1 MAFGTIVQLLLEN
14 APSAELCEVQQFC
27 LAVGLP
33 VTLAEMG
40 VIDPARVA
48 VAAQKACAPGESI
61 HNMIGDVTP
70 AALTDAILAADALG
84 RALRA

>member
-1 MAFGTIVQLLLEN
+1 MQD
-14 APSAELCEVQQFC
+14 FC
-27 LAVGLP
+27 LNVGLP

-40 VIDPARVA
+40 VTDPARVA
-48 VAAQKACAPGESI
+48 VAAAKACAPGESI

-70 AALTDAILAADALG
+70 EELTDAVLAADGLG